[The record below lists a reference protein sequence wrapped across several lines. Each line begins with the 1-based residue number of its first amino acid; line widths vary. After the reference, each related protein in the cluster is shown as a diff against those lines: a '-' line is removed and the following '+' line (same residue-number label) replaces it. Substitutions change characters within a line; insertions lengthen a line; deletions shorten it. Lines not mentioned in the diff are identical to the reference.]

1 VTEVASSEGGE
12 VRPAAVAG
20 VFYPAEAAELRDH
33 VMRFVETAADRPGCV
48 PVGGPSPAGSL
59 RYQAV
64 PENTATAP
72 SAVIAPHA
80 GYRYSGPTAG
90 YAYQALAARRDTVE
104 RVVVVGPAH
113 RVPFAGIGVT
123 SARAWSTP
131 LGDID
136 VDAEARDR
144 VRGVP
149 DVVDADDAHAP
160 EHSIEVQ
167 LPFVR
172 EVLGPVP
179 VLPLVVGRTTPD
191 AVARALDAVWTDDN
205 TVVIASSDLSH
216 YLDDETARQRDQHTA
231 EAIIEARRNDIGPRD
246 ACGAL
251 PIAGLLTAALKRG
264 LAPQLLDLSTSAD
277 TAGEPARVVGYGS
290 FALLPSVPPSH
301 HDRMWLLD
309 LASRAIAHELWTGH
323 PYPLDDPDVPVAVRS
338 PAASFVTLTRGD
350 TLIGCIGSL
359 EPQRALWRDV
369 AHNARAAAFEDPR
382 FAPLTLEHVAEVTIE
397 VSVLSPLEEV
407 PAVSPEAL
415 ASELRP
421 GRDGVVLAAEGRRG
435 TFLPDVWER
444 LPEPMTFVS
453 ELARKARWEQPWIN
467 GARAW
472 RYTTHAVA
480 GPAEFA

>member
-1 VTEVASSEGGE
+1 VTAAASSEG
-12 VRPAAVAG
+12 VRPPAVAG
-20 VFYPAEAAELRDH
+20 VFYPAEATELRDH
-33 VMRFVETAADRPGCV
+33 VARFIEIAADRPGYV
-48 PVGGPSPAGSL
+48 PVGGPSLAGSL
-59 RYQAV
+59 RREAASETTAV
-64 PENTATAP
+64 PP

-113 RVPFAGIGVT
+113 RVPFEGIGVT

-131 LGDID
+131 LGDMD
-136 VDAEARDR
+136 VDAEARER
-144 VRGVP
+144 VRDVP

-167 LPFVR
+167 LPFVH

-179 VLPLVVGRTTPD
+179 VLPLVVGRTTPE
-191 AVARALDAVWTDDN
+191 AVARALDAVWTDDD
-205 TVVIASSDLSH
+205 TVVVASSDLSH
-216 YLDDETARQRDQHTA
+216 YLDDETARRRDQHTA
-231 EAIIEARRNDIGPRD
+231 EAIIEARRNDIGPGD

-290 FALLPSVPPSH
+290 FALLPPVPPSH
-301 HDRMWLLD
+301 GDRLWLLD
-309 LASRAIAHELWTGH
+309 LAARAIAHELRTGH
-323 PYPLDDPDVPVAVRS
+323 PYPMDDPDVPASVRS

-350 TLIGCIGSL
+350 ALIGCIGSL

-369 AHNARAAAFEDPR
+369 AHNARAAAFDDPR
-382 FAPLTLEHVAEVTIE
+382 FAPLTSEQLPEVTIE
-397 VSVLSPLEEV
+397 VSVLSPLEELR
-407 PAVSPEAL
+407 ASSPDAL

-421 GRDGVVLAAEGRRG
+421 GRDGVVLAADGRRG
-435 TFLPDVWER
+435 TFLPDVWEK
-444 LPEPMTFVS
+444 LPEPGAFVS
-453 ELARKARWEQPWIN
+453 ELVRKARWEQPWIN

-472 RYTTHAVA
+472 RYTTEAVA
-480 GPAEFA
+480 GPAELT